1 MRFQLGF
8 TLVELLI
15 VIAIIGILASVI
27 LGSLGTARESGLEA
41 KIKSE
46 MAILAKRARV
56 DESQALTYDVI
67 CGSNGFTTS
76 TEIARIIT
84 SIERF
89 SPESVVCNSETSM
102 FAVSAALSSSTYWCV
117 DSEGRSVPTGARLS
131 AGVFQCL

>member
-1 MRFQLGF
+1 MDARRGF
-8 TLVELLI
+8 TIVELLV

-27 LGSLGTARESGLEA
+27 LGSLGSAREDGLEA

-67 CGSNGFTTS
+67 CGSNSFATS
-76 TEIARIIT
+76 TEIVRIIT

-89 SPESVVCNSETSM
+89 SPEAVVCNSDTGA

-117 DSEGRSVPTGARLS
+117 DSEGKS
-131 AGVFQCL
+131 APAASQLAPGVLVCP